1 VNAVELPDELVKAIV
16 LKSGGSWGDA
26 TPEDRQ
32 FFSRFAG
39 LVAAV
44 EREKANKQS
53 QVEINH
59 LKEQL
64 MRSNTHDGAY
74 KAAFLAGQMA
84 ARGGK

>member
-1 VNAVELPDELVKAIV
+1 MNAVQLPDELVKAIV

-44 EREKANKQS
+44 ERELCAKVADAWQNA
-53 QVEINH
+53 I
-59 LKEQL
+59 
-64 MRSNTHDGAY
+64 HDPRYECDCAD
-74 KAAFLAGQMA
+74 AIR
-84 ARGGK
+84 AREEK